1 MEDGKL
7 TNGWESPLM
16 QSPAQIWTPTT
27 FVQSSKVKTFIVFD
41 VQIFANCMHSDSNLD
56 GALCPN
62 LDISQDCKV
71 NDFVNNN
78 NKKKTLTLLKDP
90 LPPAKKSCPGHV
102 KII

>member
-7 TNGWESPLM
+7 TNGWELPLM
-16 QSPAQIWTPTT
+16 QGPAQIWTPTT

-62 LDISQDCKV
+62 LDISPVCKL
-71 NDFVNNN
+71 NDFA
-78 NKKKTLTLLKDP
+78 KQKDSVS
-90 LPPAKKSCPGHV
+90 PAKWPL
-102 KII
+102 KIIS

>member
-7 TNGWESPLM
+7 TNGWELPLM
-16 QSPAQIWTPTT
+16 QGPAQIWTPTT

-56 GALCPN
+56 GALSPN

-71 NDFVNNN
+71 NDFVKSS
-78 NKKKTLTLLKDP
+78 KKRP
-90 LPPAKKSCPGHV
+90 
-102 KII
+102 